1 VAASRRVTLEDFGS
15 FFLDRKSMVS
25 RVVSNVLIPSNCSCI
40 LHPSILLMHA
50 SQKSYAPATTWHVFV
65 QTAVGNPN
73 SVVMHQHVRCP
84 CGSGQPSS
92 KIEHGSRSRPRE
104 RSKDRPLPID
114 LIQESHCIPNRDQQ
128 WVKGKW
134 PAAIFSVLI
143 HIMPRISSLAGIFCE
158 KTAVDQQ
165 RQKSYLRII
174 VSTRS

>member
-1 VAASRRVTLEDFGS
+1 
-15 FFLDRKSMVS
+15 MVS
-25 RVVSNVLIPSNCSCI
+25 RVVSNVLVPSNCSCI
-40 LHPSILLMHA
+40 LHPSILLMNA

-114 LIQESHCIPNRDQQ
+114 LIQESHCISNRDQQ

-143 HIMPRISSLAGIFCE
+143 HTMPRISSLAGIFCE
-158 KTAVDQQ
+158 KNCC
-165 RQKSYLRII
+165 
-174 VSTRS
+174 RSAATEELSSHYSFDSFVGLWTCDTLVQAKKP